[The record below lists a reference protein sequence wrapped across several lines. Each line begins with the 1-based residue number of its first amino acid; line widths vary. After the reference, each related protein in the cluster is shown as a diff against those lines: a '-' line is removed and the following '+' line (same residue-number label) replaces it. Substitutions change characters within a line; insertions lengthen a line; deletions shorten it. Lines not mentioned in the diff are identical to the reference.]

1 MPSRIYYQSNKENYS
16 QYQRKFYNDNKET
29 IKEQARIR
37 YKNLSPEEK
46 QKRNEYAKNRYN
58 NLSED
63 KKMEKEHMVKTDII
77 TYPVNNCK
85 NIKNIKKIIKK
96 YIVQKKNKS
105 YKIVKRNKVILT
117 KMQSWPYQKHNR
129 VKTLSKYC
137 KCLINYRISTYFL
150 IYLYILR
157 MHIIISL
164 FNIS

>member
-46 QKRNEYAKNRYN
+46 QNRNEYAKNRYN

-63 KKMEKEHMVKTDII
+63 KKKMKKEHMVKTDII
-77 TYPVNNCK
+77 TCPVNNYK
-85 NIKNIKKIIKK
+85 IIKNIKKIIKK
-96 YIVQKKNKS
+96 YTVKRKNKS

-117 KMQSWPYQKHNR
+117 KMQS
-129 VKTLSKYC
+129 
-137 KCLINYRISTYFL
+137 
-150 IYLYILR
+150 
-157 MHIIISL
+157 
-164 FNIS
+164 